1 MLEILFSIAQISYIR
16 QPKCVT
22 PSEAYFRQM
31 GFGFEETELV
41 LSWNSDNEVY
51 ANIDRFYIK
60 ISTTKDVI
68 KNSYVLRLYEFRFS
82 FLFY

>member
-1 MLEILFSIAQISYIR
+1 
-16 QPKCVT
+16 
-22 PSEAYFRQM
+22 M

-68 KNSYVLRLYEFRFS
+68 KNSYVLRLY
-82 FLFY
+82 